1 MRHTMLSIKERTP
14 PSMNSADQINDV
26 SMPWDGIT
34 VGVLL
39 DSLGPDIVRPL
50 ALPHGPSVAAGSP
63 SIHDTDQAHVELTD
77 AVLLVPGRPSVDLLD
92 WAAEAKV
99 AAVVVRAGAVDAETL
114 TAAANRA
121 GVTLLECSEE
131 LSWGQL
137 YTLIDALRAVTGPV
151 LEEDDRAADLFS
163 LANDIALRAGGAVA
177 IEDLS
182 MRVLAYS
189 TIPGQEVDDLRR
201 DGILGRRV
209 PDHPTNAEDYSAV
222 LRAET
227 AIWIRDQLDFRPRLA
242 IAVRD
247 GGEPLGSIW
256 VIEGGKPVTPKAQ
269 EVLAEGARLAAPH
282 LAKLNVAADADR
294 RQRAERLGQ
303 LFRGTGPRRRIAESF
318 GLRFDA
324 TSTVVVIGR
333 DENPTHS
340 RGMSAASAAVH
351 VSVLLRM
358 ALSSYRLPAAVGS
371 LDGQMV
377 AVIGTAADS
386 PVLQSI
392 AATVLARSEE
402 SIGGGWRA
410 GISRTLESVADVPVG
425 FAQAKQALD
434 VVSGPFGHGEI
445 GKHHELGASLF
456 LLEVFD
462 ALQSQSALDAEPLSV
477 VADHDSRQGTD
488 YVRTLRSWIAAHYDV
503 ARAAEALV
511 LHPNTLRHRLRR
523 MAEVVDIENP
533 DVRLALAL
541 QLRLQDINTE
551 LAG

>member
-1 MRHTMLSIKERTP
+1 
-14 PSMNSADQINDV
+14 MNSVDPVNDA

-39 DSLGPDIVRPL
+39 DSLGPDVVRPL
-50 ALPHGPSVAAGSP
+50 ALPHGPSVAIGSP
-63 SIHDTDQAHVELTD
+63 SIHDTDQTHAELTD
-77 AVLLVPGRPSVDLLD
+77 AVLLVPGRPSADLLGL
-92 WAAEAKV
+92 AADAHV
-99 AAVVVRAGAVDAETL
+99 AAVVVRAGAVDPEPL

-121 GVTLLECSEE
+121 GVTLLECSAE

-137 YTLIDALRAVTGPV
+137 YMLIDALRAVTGPV
-151 LEEDDRAADLFS
+151 LEQDDRAADLFS

-222 LRAET
+222 LRTET
-227 AIWIRDQLDFRPRLA
+227 AIWIRDQPDFRPRLA

-256 VIEGGKPVTPKAQ
+256 VIEGVKPVAAKAS

-282 LAKLNVAADADR
+282 LARLNVAADADR

-303 LFRGTGPRRRIAESF
+303 LLRGTGPRRRFAESF
-318 GLRFDA
+318 GLHFDA
-324 TSTVVVIGR
+324 AATVVVIGR
-333 DENPTHS
+333 DENPPTHS

-377 AVIGTAADS
+377 AVIGTTADS

-392 AATVLARSEE
+392 IATVLARSAE
-402 SIGGGWRA
+402 SVGVGWRA
-410 GISRTLESVADVPVG
+410 GISRTLGSVADVPAG
-425 FAQAKQALD
+425 FAQAKQALG

-445 GKHHELGASLF
+445 GQHQELGASLF

-462 ALQSQSALDAEPLSV
+462 ALQSRSALDAEPLSL

-523 MAEVVDIENP
+523 MAKVVDIEDP

-541 QLRLQDINTE
+541 QLRLQEINTE
-551 LAG
+551 LID

>member
-1 MRHTMLSIKERTP
+1 MKP
-14 PSMNSADQINDV
+14 VDQVNAV

-34 VGVLL
+34 VGILL
-39 DSLGPDIVRPL
+39 DSLGPDVVRPL
-50 ALPHGPSVAAGSP
+50 ALPHGPSVAIGSP
-63 SIHDTDQAHVELTD
+63 SIHDTDQAHVDLTE
-77 AVLLVPGRPSVDLLD
+77 AVLLVPGGPSVELLD
-92 WAAEAKV
+92 WAVEAHV
-99 AAVVVRAGAVDAETL
+99 AAVVVRAGAVDPEPL

-121 GVTLLECSEE
+121 GVSLLECSEE

-137 YTLIDALRAVTGPV
+137 YLLIDALRAVTGPV

-163 LANDIALRAGGAVA
+163 LANDVALRAGGAVA

-222 LRAET
+222 LRADT
-227 AIWIRDQLDFRPRLA
+227 AVWISDQPDFRPRLA

-256 VIEGGKPVTPKAQ
+256 VIKGEKALTDKAP
-269 EVLAEGARLAAPH
+269 EVLVEAARLAAPH
-282 LAKLNVAADADR
+282 LARLNVAADADR
-294 RQRAERLGQ
+294 RERADRLGQ

-324 TSTVVVIGR
+324 GATVVVIGR
-333 DENPTHS
+333 DENPPAHS
-340 RGMSAASAAVH
+340 RGMSAGSAAVH

-371 LDGQMV
+371 LEGQTV

-386 PVLQSI
+386 PVLQTII
-392 AATVLARSEE
+392 ASVLARSEE
-402 SIGGGWRA
+402 SVGGGWRA
-410 GISRTLESVADVPVG
+410 GVSRSLAGVADVPLG
-425 FAQAKQALD
+425 YSQAKQALG
-434 VVSGPFGHGEI
+434 VVCGPLGHGTI
-445 GKHHELGASLF
+445 GKHQVLGAPLF
-456 LLEVFD
+456 LLEVLD
-462 ALQSQSALDAEPLSV
+462 ALQTRSALDAEPLSV
-477 VADHDSRQGTD
+477 VSDHDSRQGTD
-488 YVRTLRSWIAAHYDV
+488 YVRTLRCWIAAHYDV

-523 MAEVVDIENP
+523 MAEVVDIEDP

-541 QLRLQDINTE
+541 QLRLQEIDTE
-551 LAG
+551 PLG

>member
-1 MRHTMLSIKERTP
+1 
-14 PSMNSADQINDV
+14 MNSADQVNDV

-34 VGVLL
+34 VGILL

-50 ALPHGPSVAAGSP
+50 ALPNGPSVAIGSP
-63 SIHDTDQAHVELTD
+63 LIHDANQAHVDLTD
-77 AVLLVPGRPSVDLLD
+77 AVLLVPGHPSIALLD
-92 WAAEAKV
+92 LAVNAHV
-99 AAVVVRAGAVDAETL
+99 AAVVIRAGSVDPESLST
-114 TAAANRA
+114 AANRA

-137 YTLIDALRAVTGPV
+137 YMLIDALRAVTGPM
-151 LEEDDRAADLFS
+151 LEEVDGAVDLFS
-163 LANDIALRAGGAVA
+163 LANDIAVRAGGAVA

-222 LRAET
+222 LRAGT
-227 AIWIRDQLDFRPRLA
+227 AIWIRDQPDFRPRLA

-256 VIEGGKPVTPKAQ
+256 LIEGEKPLGAQ
-269 EVLAEGARLAAPH
+269 APDVLAEAARLAAPH
-282 LAKLNVAADADR
+282 LAKLNVAADVDR
-294 RQRAERLGQ
+294 RQRADRLGQ
-303 LFRGTGPRRRIAESF
+303 MFRGTGPRRRIAESF

-324 TSTVVVIGR
+324 AATVVVIGR
-333 DENPTHS
+333 DADPTTHS

-351 VSVLLRM
+351 ASVLLRM
-358 ALSSYRLPAAVGS
+358 ALSSYRIPAAVGS
-371 LDGQMV
+371 LEGQMV

-392 AATVLARSEE
+392 ATTVLARSEE
-402 SIGGGWRA
+402 SIGGAWRA
-410 GISRTLESVADVPVG
+410 GISRTLASVADVPVG
-425 FAQAKQALD
+425 FAQAKQALG
-434 VVSGPFGHGEI
+434 VVRGPFGHGAI
-445 GKHHELGASLF
+445 GKHQDLGASLF

-462 ALQSQSALDAEPLSV
+462 ALQSESALDAEPLSV
-477 VADHDSRQGTD
+477 VSDHDDRQGTD
-488 YVRTLRSWIAAHYDV
+488 YVRTLSSWIAAHYDV
-503 ARAAEALV
+503 GHAAEALV

-523 MAEVVDIENP
+523 LAEVVDIEDP

-541 QLRLQDINTE
+541 QLRLQEINTE
-551 LAG
+551 LIS